1 MFTILP
7 MFFEPG
13 HVENEIS
20 NSTSI
25 KKKKKREREEQKHNP
40 TSKTFLK
47 LLKKISLVTLVTD
60 YRKLAL
66 VLSFESC
73 YCYFK

>member
-25 KKKKKREREEQKHNP
+25 KKKREREEQKDNP

>member
-25 KKKKKREREEQKHNP
+25 KKREREEQKDNP